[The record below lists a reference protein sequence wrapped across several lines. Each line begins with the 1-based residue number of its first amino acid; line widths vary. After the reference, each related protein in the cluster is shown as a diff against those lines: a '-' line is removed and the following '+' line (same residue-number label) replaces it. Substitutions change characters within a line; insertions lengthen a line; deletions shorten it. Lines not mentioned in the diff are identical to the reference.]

1 MSAISQKYHV
11 ANEWKKTKGWCDAFF
26 FGWEYFKNEN
36 KWINKKPTYFFEYIR
51 KEHNINMLSESEYLN
66 AHREE
71 LIKSGC
77 KEIETPL
84 ADPFDFSKI
93 TVNKIVDTKTALLD

>member
-1 MSAISQKYHV
+1 M
-11 ANEWKKTKGWCDAFF
+11 
-26 FGWEYFKNEN
+26 N
-36 KWINKKPTYFFEYIR
+36 KSLKRLNHFRFLSPLAMESSFFEYIR

-77 KEIETPL
+77 QEVKTPL
-84 ADPFDFSKI
+84 TDSFDFAKI
-93 TVNKIVDTKTALLD
+93 TVNKIVDTKTACAN